1 MKTIDRFRGKYYF
14 LSNFYGAPVMYGGIE
29 YRNNEAAFQA
39 QKDPDRA
46 VEFALLQPNEAKRR
60 GRHVNLRKDWENV
73 KDDIMYAIV
82 FDKFNRNPELREAL
96 LATEDAELI
105 EGNDWGDTYW
115 GVCEG
120 RGKNHLGRILMRVRD
135 ELRDDK

>member
-1 MKTIDRFRGKYYF
+1 MKAIDRFKGKYYF

-29 YRNNEAAFQA
+29 YHNNEAAFQA
-39 QKDPDRA
+39 QKDPDKA

-82 FDKFNRNPELREAL
+82 FDKFSRNPELREAL

>member
-1 MKTIDRFRGKYYF
+1 MKTIDRFKGKYYF

-39 QKDPDRA
+39 QKDPDKA
-46 VEFALLQPNEAKRR
+46 VEFASLQPNEAKRR
-60 GRHVNLRKDWENV
+60 GRRVNLRKDWEGV
-73 KDDIMYAIV
+73 KDDIMYDIV
-82 FDKFNRNPELREAL
+82 FDKFTRNPELREAL

-120 RGKNHLGRILMRVRD
+120 KGKNRLGRILMRVRD